1 MFANSEQ
8 SQSRRQIQGS
18 VQQQVA
24 EEQNDANTA
33 TVVGYFDAGED
44 GHTSVIVRTDENA
57 INAHQLASTH
67 CTTPAVYSPYYNYT
81 AANGYNF
88 PFLIDGWGHLLQQP
102 SPADSTSS
110 VSVSGP
116 LQSPIINNPT
126 LSNFDTSRLNP
137 LAQPFVNYT
146 QCRPYLPNDFTPTP
160 SMVAFDN
167 PKKSGRRPR
176 EQSIDMDDEDNDKK
190 LKRRQR
196 NKEAAARCRQRR
208 LDLMTS
214 LQEQVD
220 KYREENDKKEEEI
233 RLIRTKFERMQAFLL
248 NHDCKMTADERNAL
262 PFVQFL
268 TNVSNASLP
277 QSSTANPITSS
288 ASLER
293 TRAKMPEFKSVA
305 SELSINANGKR
316 IFPAPQLPPR
326 TENQI
331 LEPDMKVPKIEVDV
345 PLSQVTAPQVERP
358 SHLFGLDGLANG
370 SSNIAITTPSRCLMN
385 QSNTFTT
392 GGDFGGQL
400 FNNVGGGDFL
410 NASTGLTPSGQ
421 PAMQFVSTPT
431 PVQNQQSSDLRP
443 L

>member
-8 SQSRRQIQGS
+8 SQGRRQTQGS

-24 EEQNDANTA
+24 EEQNDANTT

-67 CTTPAVYSPYYNYT
+67 CTTPTVYSPYYNYT

-176 EQSIDMDDEDNDKK
+176 EQSYAKASSVGRVSFFPSIILHSVSQLPDTRFLFSSSSNPLLPFAFLNSPSGKCERAAQIFGILARGRVQWNESEAKFDKISTLTESEQTDKIDMDDEDSDKK

-220 KYREENDKKEEEI
+220 KYREENNKKEEEI
-233 RLIRTKFERMQAFLL
+233 RLIKIKVCLLNSSLIVNEVCFQFERMQAFLL

-277 QSSTANPITSS
+277 QSSTANSVTSS

-293 TRAKMPEFKSVA
+293 TRAKSKKFTKKS
-305 SELSINANGKR
+305 
-316 IFPAPQLPPR
+316 R
-326 TENQI
+326 TQFYDFQCQNS
-331 LEPDMKVPKIEVDV
+331 
-345 PLSQVTAPQVERP
+345 SQ
-358 SHLFGLDGLANG
+358 
-370 SSNIAITTPSRCLMN
+370 SR
-385 QSNTFTT
+385 
-392 GGDFGGQL
+392 
-400 FNNVGGGDFL
+400 L
-410 NASTGLTPSGQ
+410 N
-421 PAMQFVSTPT
+421 
-431 PVQNQQSSDLRP
+431 
-443 L
+443 